1 MGLAVDYGAH
11 IAHYFMTCSEGD
23 KNKRI
28 EKTLTNIGPAVFNG
42 GFSTFLAF
50 ILLMNSQSYV
60 FMTFFKIF
68 SLVVFFGLFHGMVFL
83 PVILSLIG
91 PSPYENEANENKVAP
106 QQDIVVSEK
115 KDQGIALMK
124 D

>member
-1 MGLAVDYGAH
+1 
-11 IAHYFMTCSEGD
+11 MTCNEGD

-28 EKTLTNIGPAVFNG
+28 GKTLANIGPAVFNG

-91 PSPYENEANENKVAP
+91 PSPYENDANKNKVAP
-106 QQDIVVSEK
+106 QQDIVVTEK
-115 KDQGIALMK
+115 KDQVIALMK

>member
-1 MGLAVDYGAH
+1 
-11 IAHYFMTCSEGD
+11 MTCNEGD

-28 EKTLTNIGPAVFNG
+28 EKTLANIGPAVFNG

-91 PSPYENEANENKVAP
+91 PSPYENYINESKVAP
-106 QQDIVVSEK
+106 QQDIVVAEK